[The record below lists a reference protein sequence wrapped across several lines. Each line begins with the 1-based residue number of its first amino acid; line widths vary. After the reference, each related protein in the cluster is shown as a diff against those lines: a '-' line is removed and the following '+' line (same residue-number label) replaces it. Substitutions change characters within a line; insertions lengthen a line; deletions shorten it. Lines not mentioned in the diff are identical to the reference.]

1 MRRRVFDMLLKLLK
15 TQWEKQGE
23 NGTTYSDC
31 YLLANS
37 HEKNLEKG
45 KPH

>member
-1 MRRRVFDMLLKLLK
+1 MRRVFDMLLKLLK
-15 TQWEKQGE
+15 TQWEKEGE
-23 NGTTYSDC
+23 NDTTYSDR
-31 YLLANS
+31 YLLENS

>member
-1 MRRRVFDMLLKLLK
+1 VGKEGKND
-15 TQWEKQGE
+15 
-23 NGTTYSDC
+23 TTYSDC
-31 YLLANS
+31 YLLENS